1 MESSSTIFARHS
13 GVYEPALLPPL
24 LQFSLLPP
32 LIHKHQSHT
41 YLQPRYH
48 RYPRLIYL
56 RPYEKPK
63 SSKMSSNQ
71 QSLPQAIPI
80 ATAQHAYYSPLG
92 SPTSTDGSFSPVSQ
106 SKSNDLVRCTSHE
119 ERPELRQRA
128 TNTWGS
134 DRKST
139 ESEDSKRPAFR
150 RTGRHSGEWLFG
162 GFSFRQTAKR
172 VLKNFE

>member
-1 MESSSTIFARHS
+1 MERRAPRHLARHS

-24 LQFSLLPP
+24 HHFFFSLSPP
-32 LIHKHQSHT
+32 HSSAKHQKPYNTSKSKT
-41 YLQPRYH
+41 YLFKT
-48 RYPRLIYL
+48 L
-56 RPYEKPK
+56 RKT
-63 SSKMSSNQ
+63 SKMSSNQ

-80 ATAQHAYYSPLG
+80 VTAQHAYYNSPLG
-92 SPTSTDGSFSPVSQ
+92 SPTSTDGSFSPVLQ

-128 TNTWGS
+128 TNAWGS

-172 VLKNFE
+172 VMKNFE